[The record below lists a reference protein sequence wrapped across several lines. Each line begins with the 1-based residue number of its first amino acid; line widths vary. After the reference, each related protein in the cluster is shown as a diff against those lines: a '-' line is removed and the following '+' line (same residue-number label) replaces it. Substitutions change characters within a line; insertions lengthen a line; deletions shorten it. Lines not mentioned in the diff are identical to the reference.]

1 MNLNRSAIALSLGVV
16 VVAGSVVTNVA
27 NDAAQLW
34 RIVATPSLT
43 CGMPIAIFD
52 LDGTITHRDTLF
64 PLVLR
69 QLAKPNP
76 WRLWR
81 LLKVLPATVRYVFDR
96 DRAALKQSLLRS
108 TLRGTPRAE
117 LQAAAQV
124 FVTETIAHRCFA
136 DALAT
141 IRRHHDAGHHMV
153 LMSASVDFYVPEFG
167 RQLGFDQVI
176 STGVAWNGE
185 RLDGTLTTPNRRG
198 EEKAIRLRE
207 LVAELKDG
215 ETFAYGNS
223 ASDLPHLRIARHGL
237 LVNGSLAAR
246 REAAAMGVSTA
257 EWT

>member
-1 MNLNRSAIALSLGVV
+1 
-16 VVAGSVVTNVA
+16 
-27 NDAAQLW
+27 
-34 RIVATPSLT
+34 
-43 CGMPIAIFD
+43 MPIAIFD

-69 QLAKPNP
+69 QLAKPRP
-76 WRLWR
+76 WRLLR
-81 LLKVLPATVRYVFDR
+81 LVGVLPATVRFAFDR
-96 DRAALKQSLLRS
+96 DRGALKQSLLRT
-108 TLRGTPRAE
+108 TLRGTPRAA
-117 LQAAAQV
+117 LHAACQA
-124 FVTETIAHRCFA
+124 FVADTIARRCYA
-136 DALAT
+136 EAMAT
-141 IRRHHDAGHHMV
+141 IRRHRDAGHHMV

-167 RQLGFDQVI
+167 RQLGFDEVI

-198 EEKAIRLRE
+198 EEKAIRLRA
-207 LVAELKDG
+207 LVAERRDG

-246 REAAAMGVSTA
+246 RKAAAMGVPTA

>member
-1 MNLNRSAIALSLGVV
+1 
-16 VVAGSVVTNVA
+16 
-27 NDAAQLW
+27 
-34 RIVATPSLT
+34 
-43 CGMPIAIFD
+43 MPIAIFD

-69 QLAKPNP
+69 RLATPRP
-76 WRLWR
+76 WRLLR
-81 LLKVLPATVRYVFDR
+81 LLKVLPATIRFLFDH
-96 DRAALKQSLLRS
+96 DRAALKQTLLRT

-124 FVTETIAHRCFA
+124 FVTDTIARRCFT
-136 DALAT
+136 DALAA
-141 IRRHHDAGHHMV
+141 IRRHRDAGHYLV

-185 RLDGTLTTPNRRG
+185 LLDGTLTTPNRRG
-198 EEKAIRLRE
+198 EEKATRLRA
-207 LVAELKDG
+207 LVAEQNDG

-246 REAAAMGVSTA
+246 REAAAMGVPTA
-257 EWT
+257 EWS